1 MLGRI
6 AKWPDDGTYWVVDGQ
21 PVMFDPPAL
30 TMERVRMHYPAVQDA
45 KRLTGAQWW
54 ALVKVIE
61 ERVRPGQTPEAL
73 DEATAERVAIQCEHL
88 T

>member
-30 TMERVRMHYPAVQDA
+30 TIERVRMHYRDA
-45 KRLTGAQWW
+45 KDARRLTGAQWW

-73 DEATAERVAIQCEHL
+73 DEAARERVSIIVEEL
-88 T
+88 